1 MKKILLSGVFLL
13 AALLTVLFV
22 NFTVSDKNEVTAA
35 EEKNK
40 TGEVKEEKR
49 SCCSEDEGSS
59 GYSENSIYQLE
70 SVWTDQN
77 GMKKEL
83 SDFAGKPTVM
93 TMFFASCTYACPILV
108 QDMKRIESQIPE
120 GQLKNYNFV
129 LVSIDPE
136 RDTPAKLKEF
146 ARVRNLDEKRWT
158 LLTSNENNVMELAA
172 LTGFKFRKEKDGQF
186 SHSNIINILG
196 EEGEIIH
203 QHLGLNQDITLA
215 ANYLTNE
222 QE

>member
-22 NFTVSDKNEVTAA
+22 NFVITDKNEVTAA

-40 TGEVKEEKR
+40 TTEVKEEKS
-49 SCCSEDEGSS
+49 SCCSEEEGSS

-70 SVWTDQN
+70 SEWTDQN
-77 GMKKEL
+77 GQKKEL
-83 SDFAGKPTVM
+83 SDFTGKPVIM
-93 TMFFASCTYACPILV
+93 TMFFASCTYACPVLV
-108 QDMKRIESQIPE
+108 QDMKRIEFQIPE
-120 GQLKNYNFV
+120 EQLKNYNFV

-146 ARVRNLDEKRWT
+146 ARAWKLDEKRWT
-158 LLTSNENNVMELAA
+158 LLTSNDNNVMELAA

-186 SHSNIINILG
+186 SHSNIINVLD

-203 QHLGLNQDITLA
+203 QHTGLNQDITLA